1 MKGVKVLFINE
12 VEHKVGLSKKSIRF
26 YEENGLLTPKRDA
39 NNKYRIYE
47 KKDIEKLKVIK
58 FLRELGVPIRELQLL
73 NTNQLSLKDCMID
86 RIQKIDNATKNYE
99 KVKNMCYEISKSA
112 ETFANIDLTKHIEVM
127 NTLNKEG
134 FTMRDVKTN
143 KAKKIREAVLSSCI
157 FGLFFLFLISILSYF
172 QITEN
177 SKIPWVI
184 YIFIMTILLLPVIG
198 IIYNL
203 ILRIKEINGG
213 EEDEA
218 SKY

>member
-1 MKGVKVLFINE
+1 MFINE

-143 KAKKIREAVLSSCI
+143 KAKKIRGAVLSSCI
-157 FGLFFLFLISILSYF
+157 FGLFFIFLISILSYF

-184 YIFIMTILLLPVIG
+184 YIFIITILLLPVIG